1 MPLDRKAARW
11 LNGLCGIAAVTAV
24 TGFGYL
30 AWSQNRAAE
39 SIPVSLKV
47 ESLRKIKKRAYAAA
61 TRKEYSE
68 AEKQYIEAIAADPG
82 DKNLH
87 ESLARVYLADGKSKE
102 AWQHLSQLSADAF
115 HAVHLPAD
123 IRTWF
128 ADLEWQYGDRKKG
141 ESLCRE
147 ITAKD
152 WVQPGRKGQ
161 ALVARTHVFF
171 TEEAGELPPAESLK
185 HLRRA
190 VALNPTSVDAH
201 VGLANLH
208 WRAKNLPDCF
218 RELDLARRLV
228 KPSDGTGATYLAFMF
243 SHTGK
248 KAEAQKFAEQA
259 LSAGVAKNDGI
270 AISLARVFAGLGN
283 RTKAL
288 DLVTKTQASAKSP
301 DAETLCGLAS
311 VYAQLGLKAD
321 AIRLLDRADKISF
334 GGAKA
339 QVFEMRRQILASKPG

>member
-1 MPLDRKAARW
+1 MPLDRNAARW
-11 LNGLCGIAAVTAV
+11 LNGFCGIVAIAAVS
-24 TGFGYL
+24 GLGYL
-30 AWSQNRAAE
+30 VWAQKQAAE
-39 SIPVSLKV
+39 SIPISSRT
-47 ESLRKIKKRAYAAA
+47 ESLRKIKGRAYAAA
-61 TRKEYSE
+61 SGKDYSN
-68 AEKQYIEAIAADPG
+68 AERLYLEAIAAYPR

-87 ESLARVYLADGKSKE
+87 ESLARVYLADGKSKK
-102 AWQHLSQLSADAF
+102 AWQHLSQLSADAS
-115 HAVHLPAD
+115 HAIHLPAD

-128 ADLEWQYGDRKKG
+128 ADLEWQYGDRKEG
-141 ESLCRE
+141 EALCKE

-152 WVQPGRKGQ
+152 WVQPRRKGQ

-171 TEEAGELPPAESLK
+171 IEEAGELPPIESLK

-201 VGLANLH
+201 VGLANLY
-208 WRAKNLPDCF
+208 WKAKNPPDCF
-218 RELDLARRLV
+218 SELDLARRLV
-228 KPSDGTGATYLAFMF
+228 KPNDGTGATYLAFMF

-270 AISLARVFAGLGN
+270 AISLARVFAGLGD

-288 DLVTKTQASAKSP
+288 ELVIKTQARAKSP
-301 DAETLCGLAS
+301 DAETLCGFAS

-321 AIRLLDRADKISF
+321 AIRLLDRADKIAV

-339 QVFEMRRQILASKPG
+339 QVFETRREILASKPG